1 MAAVKFDSADV
12 GMERIALTGALAD
25 MEISGN
31 TEFGSRGM
39 EMRQEIGT
47 DRAPEANK
55 LEITPGKTE
64 RRLPEFDRVMDE

>member
-1 MAAVKFDSADV
+1 
-12 GMERIALTGALAD
+12 

-39 EMRQEIGT
+39 EMRQEMGT

-55 LEITPGKTE
+55 EETTPGKTE
-64 RRLPEFDRVMDE
+64 RRLPEVDRVMDE